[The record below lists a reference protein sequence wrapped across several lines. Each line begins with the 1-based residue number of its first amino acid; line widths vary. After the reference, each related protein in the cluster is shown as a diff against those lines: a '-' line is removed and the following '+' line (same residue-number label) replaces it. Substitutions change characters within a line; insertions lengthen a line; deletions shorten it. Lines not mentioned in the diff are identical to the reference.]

1 MAANKLLSN
10 LNFNGNPAINFSVEQ
25 FADDPD
31 VSSGFSARL
40 YYNTTNKEYRFFDGT
55 SWIPIAESD
64 IKFDDVTIVKNAT
77 TEKREAY
84 AVLSK
89 DALPETCD
97 KPHSLFM
104 VGGELYFY
112 NGSEYVKL
120 ISKCPFPVGGVYIS
134 IGNANP
140 STIWSGT
147 SWSLLTTGAS
157 LWNTETGGG
166 EVLTGALPALP
177 SGTTNSAGAHTHT
190 WNGYYGCGSGGK
202 SVRARSTVSGD
213 PSDTAVNSAGAHTH
227 TVTFASSTVYGA
239 STDNT
244 VRPTSISVCM
254 WQRTA

>member
-64 IKFDDVTIVKNAT
+64 IKFDDVTIVKNT
-77 TEKREAY
+77 TTKKREAY

-89 DALPETCD
+89 DALPSPCD
-97 KPHSLFM
+97 KPNSLFLFND
-104 VGGELYFY
+104 ELYFY
-112 NGSEYVKL
+112 DGSAYIK
-120 ISKCPFPVGGVYIS
+120 IMSKCPFPVGSVYIS
-134 IGNANP
+134 IGNSNP

-147 SWSLLTTGAS
+147 TWDQLATGTT
-157 LWNTETGGG
+157 LWNTTTGGG
-166 EVLTGALPALP
+166 TALRGALPSLP
-177 SGTTNSAGAHTHT
+177 EPTVADAGAHNHT
-190 WNGYYGCGSGGK
+190 VAVSLESNIYTANGNYWGK
-202 SVRARSTVSGD
+202 PYNSTRTTS
-213 PSDTAVNSAGAHTH
+213 TAGNHTH
-227 TVTFASSTVYGA
+227 SVSFASGTVYGM
-239 STDNT
+239 SSDDT
-244 VRPTSISVCM
+244 VRPTSIAVCM